1 MKKDLN
7 KIYAEV
13 LYNLLEKNENTD
25 SVILNFL
32 NLLKKKSQLH
42 RTEKIIFEFK
52 KLYNKKNGI
61 ANLKIKSARPLDTK
75 IVQELAKA
83 LGLKKYDLQTE
94 ADEKILGGFMA
105 EYDDNLIDFTLKNS
119 LERLHN
125 QLKS

>member
-13 LYNLLEKNENTD
+13 LYNLLEKNENMD

-52 KLYNKKNGI
+52 ISNHFNKLSI
-61 ANLKIKSARPLDTK
+61 LD
-75 IVQELAKA
+75 
-83 LGLKKYDLQTE
+83 
-94 ADEKILGGFMA
+94 
-105 EYDDNLIDFTLKNS
+105 
-119 LERLHN
+119 
-125 QLKS
+125 